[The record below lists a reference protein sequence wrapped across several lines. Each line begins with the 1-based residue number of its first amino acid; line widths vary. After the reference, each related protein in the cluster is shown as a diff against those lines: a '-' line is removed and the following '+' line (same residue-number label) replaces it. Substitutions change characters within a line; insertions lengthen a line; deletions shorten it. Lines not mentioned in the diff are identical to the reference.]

1 MGGVSW
7 RLVFVTFEGA
17 DGSGKSTQA
26 ELLRAA
32 LAADGRDVV
41 LTREPGGTELGE
53 GVRALVLNGPTMGA
67 WAEAA
72 LFAASRAEH
81 VEEVIRPALER
92 GADVVC
98 DRYVD
103 SSLAYQG
110 IARGLGVEAVLEL
123 NLAVT
128 GGLLPDITFL
138 LLVDPG
144 VATGRHVEPDRLER
158 EGEQLQAKVDAAY
171 RELAVRFPDR
181 IVTIDATG
189 WPDEIA
195 KEVRERLRDRS

>member
-1 MGGVSW
+1 MFVSS
-7 RLVFVTFEGA
+7 EGA

-26 ELLRAA
+26 QLLRDA
-32 LAADGRDVV
+32 LAAEGGDVV

-53 GVRALVLNGPTMGA
+53 RARELVLNGPAMGA

-110 IARGLGVEAVLEL
+110 IARGLGVDAVLEL

-138 LLVDPG
+138 LLVDLD
-144 VATGRHVEPDRLER
+144 VAAGRYANSPDRLER
-158 EGEQLQAKVDAAY
+158 EGTALQAKVDAAY
-171 RELAVRFPDR
+171 RELAARFPER
-181 IVTIDATG
+181 IVTVDA
-189 WPDEIA
+189 
-195 KEVRERLRDRS
+195 DRSP

>member
-1 MGGVSW
+1 M
-7 RLVFVTFEGA
+7 TFEGA

-32 LAADGRDVV
+32 LAAEGRDVV

-53 GVRALVLNGPTMGA
+53 AVRTLVLNGPAMGA
-67 WAEAA
+67 WAEAV

-81 VEEVIRPALER
+81 VEKVIRPALER

-103 SSLAYQG
+103 SSFAYQG
-110 IARGLGVEAVLEL
+110 IARGLGVDAVVQL

-128 GGLLPDITFL
+128 GGLLPDVTFL
-138 LLVDPG
+138 LLLDPD
-144 VATGRHVEPDRLER
+144 VATGRQADPDRLER
-158 EGEQLQAKVDAAY
+158 EGTELQAKVDEAY
-171 RELAVRFPDR
+171 RELAARFPER

-189 WPDEIA
+189 EPDAIA
-195 KEVRERLRDRS
+195 REVRERLRDRS